1 MLSQVVDASTNF
13 ALWCY
18 PTTPSCV
25 VYEKDYGLTSI
36 VTPNGR
42 TDQNPE
48 SRQDLAIPGLL
59 NACITSRHSLISVV
73 KPPVL
78 SRRREIRFK
87 ERLLTQDRATCI
99 AKESTTHGAVGSKW
113 ENTAMAIAAQ
123 SESNELITLCT
134 FKKNMAEIVR
144 YTIDSK

>member
-1 MLSQVVDASTNF
+1 MLSQVDDASTNF

-25 VYEKDYGLTSI
+25 LFEKHYGLTSI

-59 NACITSRHSLISVV
+59 NACITPRHSLIYVV

-78 SRRREIRFK
+78 SRRRETRFE
-87 ERLLTQDRATCI
+87 ERFLTQDLATCI
-99 AKESTTHGAVGSKW
+99 SKEGTTHGAIGSKW
-113 ENTAMAIAAQ
+113 ENTAVAVAAQ
-123 SESNELITLCT
+123 SESTELLILCT
-134 FKKNMAEIVR
+134 FKKNMAEIVK
-144 YTIDSK
+144 YTIDGK